1 MAVAIKPIRRRRRTA
16 QRGKPISQSKRWG
29 KVTTMTPVPQGVIS
43 TSEGPVDPEVV
54 QEVVQVLD
62 EAIAEADAEEAV
74 EEYDDINSDQ
84 A

>member
-1 MAVAIKPIRRRRRTA
+1 MDKGERI
-16 QRGKPISQSKRWG
+16 
-29 KVTTMTPVPQGVIS
+29 MPVPQGVIS
-43 TSEGPVDPEVV
+43 TSEGPVDPVQEVV

-62 EAIAEADAEEAV
+62 EAIAEADKEEAV

>member
-1 MAVAIKPIRRRRRTA
+1 
-16 QRGKPISQSKRWG
+16 
-29 KVTTMTPVPQGVIS
+29 MTPVPQGVIS
-43 TSEGPVDPEVV
+43 TSEGPVDPVQEVV

-62 EAIAEADAEEAV
+62 EAIAEADKEEAV

>member
-1 MAVAIKPIRRRRRTA
+1 MDKGEGI
-16 QRGKPISQSKRWG
+16 
-29 KVTTMTPVPQGVIS
+29 MPVPQGVIS
-43 TSEGPVDPEVV
+43 TSEGPVDPVQEVV

-62 EAIAEADAEEAV
+62 EAIAEADKEEAV